1 MLNTKLSLWKLLRQ
15 IHNDEEGAVSLE
27 TILVLGVIALPILI
41 FLIKF
46 AWPTV
51 KAYFN
56 SGLTNLQQGANQAQQ
71 GN

>member
-1 MLNTKLSLWKLLRQ
+1 MLNRKLSLWKLLRQ

-56 SGLTNLQQGANQAQQ
+56 TGLTNLQTGANQAQQ